1 MVLNI
6 KYKMTIII
14 PVFNEFDNLD
24 RIEATFL
31 DYLSK
36 GKTKSQVLFIDDGS
50 TDGSSSLARETQF
63 EKDLNWEKYL
73 IDMNNDNEVQYL
85 EQIIKEPTVL
95 LVYKKSLPENLEWLL
110 SYYKNTEIM
119 EKWTI
124 YY

>member
-63 EKDLNWEKYL
+63 EKDL
-73 IDMNNDNEVQYL
+73 IG
-85 EQIIKEPTVL
+85 
-95 LVYKKSLPENLEWLL
+95 KS
-110 SYYKNTEIM
+110 I
-119 EKWTI
+119 
-124 YY
+124 